1 MAVLSTYL
9 LCYTTFWSIILLLIG
24 SVIITCVLLIADDPS
39 LKTPISKKDRRK
51 KKKRRGK
58 KGQQE
63 DSSDEEVI
71 APRPTVDT
79 AVEELPEGV
88 DLSDE
93 DRKKKK
99 KKGAVAAVVKDER
112 FNALDQNL
120 DAWVSCLLYLFTQAF
135 YGGQV
140 SGLV

>member
-1 MAVLSTYL
+1 MLIY
-9 LCYTTFWSIILLLIG
+9 CLLL
-24 SVIITCVLLIADDPS
+24 TADDPS
-39 LKTPISKKDRRK
+39 LKIPISKKDRRK

-63 DSSDEEVI
+63 ESSDEEVI

-99 KKGAVAAVVKDER
+99 KGAVEVVKDQR

-120 DAWVSCLLYLFTQAF
+120 DA
-135 YGGQV
+135 
-140 SGLV
+140 